1 MTILDKIKALS
12 IEADLC
18 AQLARENKNNSK
30 DWWLAR
36 ESGVR
41 WSIMVLEEEI

>member
-1 MTILDKIKALS
+1 MTNLDKIKALS
-12 IEADLC
+12 TEADLC
-18 AQLARENKNNSK
+18 AHLAKENKNNSK

-41 WSIMVLEEEI
+41 YAIIVLEEKI